1 MTTDKPKYKVLFARV
16 PEKEF
21 KDIKIACARMGIS
34 MQEIIRL
41 GTKHSIQE
49 VYKEQKKNE
58 VT

>member
-41 GTKHSIQE
+41 GTKHFIQE
-49 VYKEQKKNE
+49 VYKEQKKK
-58 VT
+58 